1 MLFSINIL
9 LVIPKII
16 AIETIEEPP
25 KLKSGKGK
33 PVTGIIPTTVEIFI
47 NIWNKSNEMK
57 PAITNLSKSEFETI
71 RILPSL
77 LIKRP
82 HKPSRNK
89 IPKKPKLYANAAKM
103 KSVVSTGT
111 NTFWMFSVEKYCPN
125 KPPLEISNLLCAW
138 EKSKSVEKN
147 SFILSIWYWVTIF
160 TLSNRDPN
168 SRNRK
173 NKNKLIRII
182 NKK

>member
-9 LVIPKII
+9 LVIPKIT

-33 PVTGIIPTTVEIFI
+33 PVTGIIPTTVDIFT

-71 RILPSL
+71 KILLSL

-82 HKPSRNK
+82 HKPSKNK

-103 KSVVSTGT
+103 KSVV
-111 NTFWMFSVEKYCPN
+111 
-125 KPPLEISNLLCAW
+125 
-138 EKSKSVEKN
+138 
-147 SFILSIWYWVTIF
+147 
-160 TLSNRDPN
+160 
-168 SRNRK
+168 
-173 NKNKLIRII
+173 
-182 NKK
+182 